1 MFRFASFILL
11 TLITSTLSFSQESD
25 STSVARKFELG
36 EIMVTSTKSKNTVT
50 QLTNIQLNQTAVS
63 NSLNTLPSI
72 VLHNFGER
80 NELSVIIR
88 GFEIRSIPVYID
100 GIPVYVTY
108 DGYVDLGRF
117 KTFDYSEIS
126 ATKGLTP
133 MEYGP
138 NTIGGSINL
147 VSIKPTQKLNI
158 QAIAGYGSGNSYEYG
173 INAGSRIDKFY
184 FQGSFYGVKS
194 DFFPLSKNY
203 APTTHEDG
211 NERENSYSADQ
222 KVNVKVGFSPN
233 GRSEYAINYIFQNAE
248 KGTPPYSG
256 SDPKQSARFWQ
267 WPVWNKQS
275 LYFISKTNLSSHTDL
290 KFRLFYDEFYNE
302 LKSFDDNTY
311 STQNMRYAFTSIYDD
326 HTWGGNTVLSN
337 TFADKN
343 KFNLS
348 LHYKNDFHKEH
359 NEGEPV
365 RNFNDFTVSAG
376 FDDEFS
382 VTSNLNLTAGLS
394 YNFTKSLEAENYDS
408 KTGEISDFSLNQ
420 NSAVN
425 AQLATDYSFL
435 KNNTITFYA
444 AHRTRFATL
453 KDRYSYR
460 LGRTIPNPD
469 LEAEQ
474 AMHYNFSYKSLFFEK
489 LSVDASLF
497 FIHLNNTIQQVDN
510 VEPGISQMQNTG
522 KAEFKGFE
530 LAADYAFAKWANLS
544 ANYSTIKRQNLS
556 NPEILF
562 TNVPNHKVWSNLK
575 IIPFKNLEINLNAE
589 YNSDRFSTSYGTV
602 AGAFDL
608 YNLHFSYNL
617 KQFTIFTGIQNL
629 LDENFAYTE
638 GYPAPG
644 RNGFVKIMFRLNQ

>member
-1 MFRFASFILL
+1 MNRLVSFILL
-11 TLITSTLSFSQESD
+11 IVITSTVSFSQESD
-25 STSVARKFELG
+25 SVSVARKFELG
-36 EIMVTSTKSKNTVT
+36 EIVVTSAKSKNTLT
-50 QLTNIQLNQTAVS
+50 QLNSIQLNQTTVS
-63 NSLNTLPSI
+63 NALNTIPSI
-72 VLHNFGER
+72 VLHNIGER

-88 GFEIRSIPVYID
+88 GFDIRSIPVYID

-117 KTFDYSEIS
+117 KTFDYSVIS

-147 VSIKPTQKLNI
+147 VSLKPTEKIDI

-173 INAGSRIDKFY
+173 VNAGSRIDKFY

-203 APTTHEDG
+203 VPTTHEDG

-233 GRSEYAINYIFQNAE
+233 EKNEYAINYIFQNAE

-256 SDPKQSARFWQ
+256 SDSKQSARFWQ

-275 LYFISKTNLSSHTDL
+275 VYFISKTNIAAHTNL
-290 KFRLFYDEFYNE
+290 KFRLFYDEFYNK
-302 LKSFDDNTY
+302 LKSFDDKTY

-326 HTWGGNTVLSN
+326 HTWGGNTVLSY

-343 KFNLS
+343 KLNLS
-348 LHYKNDFHKEH
+348 LHYKNDFHKEN

-365 RNFNDFTVSAG
+365 RNFNDYTVSAG

-382 VTSNLNLTAGLS
+382 VTSKLNLTAGLS
-394 YNFTKSLEAENYDS
+394 YNFRKSLEAENYNPN
-408 KTGEISDFSLNQ
+408 TGEISDFPLNQ

-425 AQLATDYSFL
+425 AQIATGYSFL
-435 KNNTITFYA
+435 KNNTITFYL

-460 LGRTIPNPD
+460 LGRTIPNPE
-469 LEAEQ
+469 LEPEQ
-474 AMHYNFSYKSLFFEK
+474 AMHYNLSYKSLFFEK

-497 FIHLNNTIQQVDN
+497 FIQLNNTIQQVDN

-530 LAADYAFAKWANLS
+530 LTADYAFAKWASLS
-544 ANYSTIKRQNLS
+544 ANYSYIERKNLS
-556 NPEILF
+556 NPELFF
-562 TNVPNHKVWSNLK
+562 TNVPNHKVWANLK
-575 IIPFKNLEINLNAE
+575 ATPVKNLEINLNAE
-589 YNSDRFSTSYGTV
+589 YNSERFSTSYGTV

-608 YNLHFSYNL
+608 YNLHASYNL

-644 RNGFVKIMFRLNQ
+644 RNSFVKIMFRLN